1 MDGRFEARRDELLAQ
16 AQVSPEDW
24 SGVIARLESFV
35 KPFVTAL
42 TEPAQRRHFVEYLSG
57 LLSTLARKTGEGIA
71 YLHGHDRKQIQQFVG
86 ESPWDH
92 VPVLTE
98 LAGQVGRQI
107 GEADGVIVFD
117 PSAFAKKGTKS
128 VGVARQWSGRL
139 GKVDNCQVGIYMGYV
154 SRQEQAL
161 VNVRLYLPEEWTKD
175 RARCRAAGIP
185 DNVKFKTRHA
195 QALEMLDESGA
206 LLPHAWVTGDDEMGR
221 CGWFRETLR
230 TRDERYLLAIPS
242 NTLFRDAEAPPPEYS
257 GRGRHS
263 KAPWQRVDKWRE
275 ALPETA
281 WIKVDV
287 RDGEKGP
294 LELDVTVRRV
304 QARTPTGGTGPEEM
318 LFITREHQSN
328 GTLKHDYYFSN
339 APADTPVS
347 EFARVAKAEHR
358 IEQCFQRGK
367 TDTGMGDYQV
377 RNWNG
382 WHHHQTLSLVAAW
395 FLNEETRLGKQKTP
409 ALTLPQAH
417 RQVAAQ
423 IEHRLQ
429 CHTPTHIAA
438 TAERW
443 IQRSELARFSRY
455 AARNILPPL
464 KNQLRT

>member
-35 KPFVTAL
+35 KPFVKSL
-42 TEPAQRRHFVEYLSG
+42 TEPAQGRHFVEYVSG
-57 LLSTLARKTGEGIA
+57 LLSNLARKTGEAIA
-71 YLHGHDRKQIQQFVG
+71 YLHGHDRNQLQQFVG

-98 LAGQVGRQI
+98 LAGQVGQQI

-154 SRQEQAL
+154 SRHEQAL

-175 RARCRAAGIP
+175 RARCRASGVP
-185 DNVKFKTRHA
+185 DTVKFKTRHA

-221 CGWFRETLR
+221 CGWFREALR
-230 TRDERYLLAIPS
+230 IRGERYLLAIPS
-242 NTLFRDAEAPPPEYS
+242 NTLFRDAEAALPEYT
-257 GRGRHS
+257 GRGRHP
-263 KAPWQRVDKWRE
+263 KTPWQRVDKWRE
-275 ALPETA
+275 ALPETT

-294 LELDVTVRRV
+294 LEFEVTARRV
-304 QARTPTGGTGPEEM
+304 QARTPTGGTGPDEI
-318 LFITREHQSN
+318 LFITRERQSD

-339 APADTPVS
+339 ASADTPVT
-347 EFARVAKAEHR
+347 EFSRAAKAEHR

-367 TDTGMGDYQV
+367 TDAGMGDYQV

-382 WHHHQTLSLVAAW
+382 WHHHQALSLVAAW
-395 FLNEETRLGKQKTP
+395 FLNEETRLGKKNARADAAASTSSGCSPNRTP
-409 ALTLPQAH
+409 TPMPHTHPHRRYRPTLAPTQRIRPSLTL
-417 RQVAAQ
+417 
-423 IEHRLQ
+423 
-429 CHTPTHIAA
+429 
-438 TAERW
+438 
-443 IQRSELARFSRY
+443 
-455 AARNILPPL
+455 RNS
-464 KNQLRT
+464 